1 MDDQLLPIAAWRQ
14 WWCDRWLTCGR
25 DPVAGLARDQGFV
38 ITTAQ
43 ARASGLTTND
53 IRRELRR
60 ERWFAPLR
68 GVVSPVVPGGAA
80 TGSAP
85 RRRATL
91 TATAAAL
98 LRPGQ
103 IPSGR
108 SAAVLHGLP
117 LFRLPDRPQVT
128 ARAERTLGK
137 RSRTQ
142 VYSAGLAEREI
153 SQWFGAPVT
162 TPARTLVD
170 LGRHDRRDAIIAAD
184 SALCE
189 KLVLRADIDIALRR
203 AAGWPYSRRAA
214 AVLELA
220 DPRAESPLESLVRL
234 ALHDDGFPPPELQYV
249 IGPYRVDFYW
259 PQFAMVLE
267 ADGRLKYEAGTRGN
281 DDQAWRDKQREI
293 ALIRY
298 GVRTVERVVWDDV
311 VTTAAWLRTSR
322 YLRAR
327 LRASS
332 PA

>member
-1 MDDQLLPIAAWRQ
+1 VEDAEPIAAWRQ
-14 WWCDRWLTCGR
+14 LWCDRWVECGG
-25 DPVAGLARDQGFV
+25 DPAASLAREHGFV
-38 ITTAQ
+38 LTTA
-43 ARASGLTTND
+43 SV
-53 IRRELRR
+53 RELGWTSNDVRR
-60 ERWFAPLR
+60 VVRRKQWSAPAR
-68 GVVSPVVPGGAA
+68 GIVSPIVPDGGPDSRRDCAA
-80 TGSAP
+80 LAG
-85 RRRATL
+85 
-91 TATAAAL
+91 TAAVL

-103 IPSGR
+103 VASGR
-108 SAAVLHGLP
+108 SAAVVHGLP

-128 ARAERTLGK
+128 ARVDRTLGR
-137 RSRTQ
+137 RSRTH
-142 VYSAGLAEREI
+142 VYSAGLSEPEI
-153 SQWFGAPVT
+153 TDWFGAPVT
-162 TPARTLVD
+162 TAARTLVD

-184 SALCE
+184 A
-189 KLVLRADIDIALRR
+189 ALRERLVTR
-203 AAGWPYSRRAA
+203 ASIDAALARAVGWPYSRQAA
-214 AVLELA
+214 AILDLA

-259 PQFAMVLE
+259 PQYGMVLE
-267 ADGRLKYEAGTRGN
+267 ADGRLKYDPSTRSH
-281 DDQAWRDKQREI
+281 DDQAWRDKQRDM